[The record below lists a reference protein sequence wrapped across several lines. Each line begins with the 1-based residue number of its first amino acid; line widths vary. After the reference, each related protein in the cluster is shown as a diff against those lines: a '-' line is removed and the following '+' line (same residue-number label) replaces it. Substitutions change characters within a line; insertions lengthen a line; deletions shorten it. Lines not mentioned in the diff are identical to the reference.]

1 MLHLYIQVRYE
12 WDEKNRLNQKKHCVS
27 FEVAALALEDENCLV
42 RQDRI
47 DETGEQRWHAVG
59 AARLDSGT
67 RAVLFV
73 VHVYR
78 EVTDGEEV
86 RIISACRADKHDV
99 ERYREQEL
107 D

>member
-1 MLHLYIQVRYE
+1 MRYE
-12 WDEKNRLNQKKHCVS
+12 WDEKKNRINQKKHGVS

-47 DETGEQRWHAVG
+47 DETGEQRWHAIG
-59 AARLDSGT
+59 AAQLDAGT

-73 VHVYR
+73 VHVCR
-78 EVTDGEEV
+78 EVNDGEEVV
-86 RIISACRADKHDV
+86 RIISARRADKHDV
-99 ERYREQEL
+99 KRYQEQEM

>member
-1 MLHLYIQVRYE
+1 MRYE
-12 WDEKNRLNQKKHCVS
+12 WDETKNRLNQKKHGVS

-42 RQDRI
+42 RPDRI
-47 DETGEQRWHAVG
+47 GEAGEQRWHAIG
-59 AARLDSGT
+59 AVPIGAGK

-78 EVTDGEEV
+78 EEIDGKEIV
-86 RIISACRADKHDV
+86 RIISARRADQHDV
-99 ERYREQEL
+99 KRYQEQEM